1 MTRMLPLVGR
11 ISPLAGTARSG
22 RLIERNIVAYWR
34 TWTILFS
41 GFFEPL
47 FYLLSIGVGIG
58 ELVGQVEGPNGQ
70 LVDYREF
77 VAPGMLAASAMNGAV
92 LDSTYNVFYKLKY
105 AKTYDAVLATPLSV
119 ANVTYGEIGWAVMR
133 GTIYSAAF
141 LIVMTVMGLVESW
154 WGLLALPTAMLIA
167 LAFAA
172 FGMIGTSVMRTWQ
185 DFMWINLIVLPL
197 FLFSTTFYPLDVY
210 PEGLQVVIRLTP
222 LYHGVVL
229 IRALTLGAVDSA
241 LFANLAYLAVMSGVG
256 VLFAARRMARL
267 LIT

>member
-1 MTRMLPLVGR
+1 MNRMLPMVR
-11 ISPLAGTARSG
+11 VPRSE

-34 TWTILFS
+34 TWIVLFS

-58 ELVGQVEGPNGQ
+58 ELVGEVEGPNGE
-70 LVDYREF
+70 LVAYRDF

-119 ANVTYGEIGWAVMR
+119 ANVAYGEIGWAVMR
-133 GTIYSAAF
+133 GTIYSGSFLVVMAALG
-141 LIVMTVMGLVESW
+141 LIHSW
-154 WGLLALPTAMLIA
+154 WAILALPAALLIA

-172 FGMIGTSVMRTWQ
+172 VGMIGTSMMRTWQ

-210 PEGLQVVIRLTP
+210 SSGVQAVVKLTP

-229 IRALTLGAVDSA
+229 IRALTLGAVQAD
-241 LFANLAYLAVMSGVG
+241 LLVNVAYLAVMAAVG
-256 VLFAARRMARL
+256 VFFGVRRMERL
-267 LIT
+267 LVT

>member
-1 MTRMLPLVGR
+1 MLPL
-11 ISPLAGTARSG
+11 AGLPRSE

-34 TWTILFS
+34 TWTVLFS

-47 FYLLSIGVGIG
+47 FYLLSVGVGIG
-58 ELVGQVEGPNGQ
+58 ELVGQVEGPGGE
-70 LVDYREF
+70 LVDYRDF

-105 AKTYDAVLATPLSV
+105 AKTYDAVLATPLTV

-141 LIVMTVMGLVESW
+141 LVVMVMLGLVQSW
-154 WGLLALPTAMLIA
+154 WGLLAVPAAMLIA

-172 FGMIGTSVMRTWQ
+172 FGMIGTSFMRTWQ
-185 DFMWINLIVLPL
+185 DFMWINLVVLPL

-210 PEGLQVVIRLTP
+210 PDVLQLLVRLTP

-229 IRALTLGAVDSA
+229 IRSLTLGAVGTELLSH
-241 LFANLAYLAVMSGVG
+241 LAYLVVMAAVG
-256 VLFAARRMARL
+256 VALASRRMERL
-267 LIT
+267 LVN

>member
-1 MTRMLPLVGR
+1 MSRILPF
-11 ISPLAGTARSG
+11 AGLPRSE

-34 TWTILFS
+34 TWTVLLS

-70 LVDYREF
+70 LVEYREF

-105 AKTYDAVLATPLSV
+105 AKTYHAVLATPLSV
-119 ANVTYGEIGWAVMR
+119 ANVTHGEIGWAVMR
-133 GTIYSAAF
+133 GTIYSGAF
-141 LIVMTVMGLVESW
+141 LIVMLALGLVQSW
-154 WGLLALPTAMLIA
+154 WGLLALPAAVLIA

-172 FGMIGTSVMRTWQ
+172 CGMIGTSLMRTWQ
-185 DFMWINLIVLPL
+185 DFNWINLIVLPL
-197 FLFSTTFYPLDVY
+197 FLFSTSFYPLDVY
-210 PEGLQVVIRLTP
+210 PDALQMVVRFTP

-229 IRALTLGAVDSA
+229 VRALTFGAVDVG
-241 LFANLAYLAVMSGVG
+241 LLTHVAYLAVM
-256 VLFAARRMARL
+256 AAIGLAVSSRRMEKL
-267 LIT
+267 LVT